1 MIFGILE
8 YARNDCIF
16 KNNKV
21 CINQILLIFTSYY
34 IFKFKEK
41 KFINLND
48 LIVEIQKV
56 KMIGKEIALNDSM
69 KTIAFTKK

>member
-1 MIFGILE
+1 MYQSNSTYIYFISL
-8 YARNDCIF
+8 
-16 KNNKV
+16 
-21 CINQILLIFTSYY
+21 YY
-34 IFKFKEK
+34 VFKFKEK